1 MENMHTDVR
10 VERVNP
16 LYSGIFR
23 TLVITSKLEL
33 QEFVHISVFFH
44 SNAIE
49 KQRMRMFISFLIN
62 I

>member
-16 LYSGIFR
+16 LKSGIFR

-33 QEFVHISVFFH
+33 QEFVHISVFFFTAMQLKNKECVCL
-44 SNAIE
+44 SV
-49 KQRMRMFISFLIN
+49 F
-62 I
+62 